1 MSVHDLDHLMLLLDG
16 ELPPAEE
23 VLLRARIE
31 DEPELAKHWQ
41 ALQVLRGTLRE
52 ELSAELS
59 PDFTQKVMHSVRQ
72 AEQAPPSVVDR
83 LVAFLSRPIAVPLA
97 AAAAIAIMWAIGLPQ
112 AATIPQLSA
121 PGINA
126 GAAPQAAPVA
136 TGETEIESIDNQT
149 DYNVLVLAAPGSPN
163 RMIWLSERTSDEG

>member
-1 MSVHDLDHLMLLLDG
+1 MQG
-16 ELPPAEE
+16 A
-23 VLLRARIE
+23 
-31 DEPELAKHWQ
+31 
-41 ALQVLRGTLRE
+41 LRE
-52 ELSAELS
+52 ELSAELK
-59 PDFTQKVMHSVRQ
+59 PDFTQNVMRAVRQ
-72 AEQAPPSVVDR
+72 TEQAPPGLVDR

-97 AAAAIAIMWAIGLPQ
+97 AAAAVAIMWAIGLPE
-112 AATIPQLSA
+112 ATTIPQLSA

-126 GAAPQAAPVA
+126 GTAPKTVPVA